1 MVLHVESF
9 QVLVAS
15 GYSRQEDAASE
26 NRRAGEGGVWGPGTL
41 LGRRPLQGGCGR
53 GSSLKRAIQ
62 ALRKRKL
69 FLADSC
75 LLKEPKALAKT
86 RGASAF
92 ALRQATVAPPSA
104 FEVQKNRWP
113 ASSEPLP

>member
-26 NRRAGEGGVWGPGTL
+26 KRRAAGEGPGRGLGTL

-62 ALRKRKL
+62 ALRKREP

-75 LLKEPKALAKT
+75 RWRRREEP
-86 RGASAF
+86 
-92 ALRQATVAPPSA
+92 
-104 FEVQKNRWP
+104 
-113 ASSEPLP
+113 